1 MSNHTDRDQ
10 TDADQSSRDQVGWG
24 DTEPAGAHEETAHHE
39 EATRHL
45 EPAPI
50 TVTDLSLSFGDLRVL
65 EDASLSIEPGE
76 FVGFVG
82 PNGAGK
88 TTLLRAI
95 SGAITPDSGTVTID
109 DTDVH
114 AVSSR
119 ASSRLVAVVPQD
131 TSLSFSFPVRDV
143 VEMGRHPHRSRF
155 AAPTHEDRDA
165 VERALERTRTT
176 ELAERPIDEVSGG
189 QRQRVVLARAIAQE
203 TPALLLDEPTA
214 SLDVNHQIETLEL
227 VRELVDSGRTAVAA
241 IHDLDLAARY
251 CDRLVLLADG
261 AVHDV
266 GTPDEVLTA
275 DALAEAFDAN
285 ATVTTN
291 PVTGTETVTALP
303 DAAAVS
309 DTGGGQSG
317 DSAARIHVLG
327 TGTTAA
333 SAVAR
338 LATAG
343 YEVSVGPVTP
353 GDAAAETAARLSE
366 ESPPESDD
374 SNRAVETVTVEPFA
388 PLSADDRAELE
399 SHIRQADS
407 TVFADLTLTAG
418 NQLVLDP
425 LESVEQPILVETTP
439 LAERNGAGAAAR
451 ERYEAC
457 RERGV
462 EVGLADLLD
471 GVEGV
476 LSGSGVGT
484 VEVNSSSPAVEVD
497 GADGADR
504 ADRADG
510 VDRLNGADK
519 ADEADG
525 ADEANEADDRDDA
538 VPESPMSRDAS
549 DD

>member
-1 MSNHTDRDQ
+1 M
-10 TDADQSSRDQVGWG
+10 
-24 DTEPAGAHEETAHHE
+24 
-39 EATRHL
+39 
-45 EPAPI
+45 
-50 TVTDLSLSFGDLRVL
+50 TVTDLSLSFGDLCVL

-176 ELAERPIDEVSGG
+176 DLAERPIDEVSGG
-189 QRQRVVLARAIAQE
+189 QRQRVVLARAVAQE

-251 CDRLVLLADG
+251 CDRLVVLADG

-266 GTPDEVLTA
+266 GTPNEVLTA

-309 DTGGGQSG
+309 DTGGEQSG
-317 DSAARIHVLG
+317 DSAARVHVLG

-333 SAVAR
+333 SALVR

-343 YEVSVGPVTP
+343 YEVSVGPVTS
-353 GDAAAETAARLSE
+353 GDAAAETAARLAEGAASV
-366 ESPPESDD
+366 SAGDD
-374 SNRAVETVTVEPFA
+374 NSRAVETVTVEPFA
-388 PLSADDRAELE
+388 PLSANDRAELE
-399 SHIRQADS
+399 THIRQADA
-407 TVFADLTLTAG
+407 TVLADLTLTAG

-425 LESVEQPILVETTP
+425 LESVEKPILIETTP
-439 LAERNGAGAAAR
+439 LAERNGVGAAAR

-462 EVGLADLLD
+462 EAGLPDLLD

-476 LSGSGVGT
+476 LSGSGEGT
-484 VEVNSSSPAVEVD
+484 VEVDSSSPAVE
-497 GADGADR
+497 ADGA
-504 ADRADG
+504 G
-510 VDRLNGADK
+510 K

-525 ADEANEADDRDDA
+525 AVEANEADDRDDA
-538 VPESPMSRDAS
+538 VQESAVSREAS